1 VTRLAEDWVLLNV
14 QDAAVLVACPE
25 KACSEFRR
33 EHSFSAGGYA
43 IGWLILA
50 LGLPLAVFGQ
60 EAKTPAPS
68 VGDMWNSLLPG
79 SPAPTTPD
87 PTLNPPQAGG
97 DITAAGNFLN
107 HFFFEGRTDY
117 WRYDTSFTGNPT
129 VTGILNT
136 PNTGVENAS
145 GYPYPSIFQPD
156 ANRIE
161 TVLDLGTRGWGW
173 DRLDTHFTVR
183 QYQDLTPVNPGA
195 PAENIIETYSGNR
208 TYQLL
213 EASVE
218 IHGKPGDGYWSGS
231 SAELGRLN
239 IYGAELASL
248 DGAAL
253 SLDRP
258 KFDLT
263 IYGGRRFTVFSD
275 PVERGMGGLNFD
287 LKLNTDTSIEY
298 DGLWYMKAIHS
309 LAVRRRLGPTWLLS
323 GYFRTVGGSP
333 VDFNAQVI
341 YAPSN
346 GKTTFRGSF
355 FEKLSNKDFF
365 YDYTENAQNFDSYN
379 AVARLYMGLIS
390 PYTQFVIDARR
401 TLAARLT
408 LGGSVWIRRL
418 NNENNQGP
426 YDTSFEDYRVN
437 SQVFPLRKTELF
449 FEYHQRNSDRL
460 SPLNATTLDNIAYSG
475 ETSIKDI
482 SAEVRRSFGEG
493 RFGLN
498 GGVYYRRVSL
508 QDQFYYL
515 NGLHQSGWVA
525 GAWWKLDSH
534 SRLFID
540 YNLDNDFFL
549 FTPDL
554 KNSRALHAG
563 VAWRY

>member
-1 VTRLAEDWVLLNV
+1 
-14 QDAAVLVACPE
+14 
-25 KACSEFRR
+25 
-33 EHSFSAGGYA
+33 
-43 IGWLILA
+43 
-50 LGLPLAVFGQ
+50 
-60 EAKTPAPS
+60 
-68 VGDMWNSLLPG
+68 
-79 SPAPTTPD
+79 
-87 PTLNPPQAGG
+87 
-97 DITAAGNFLN
+97 
-107 HFFFEGRTDY
+107 
-117 WRYDTSFTGNPT
+117 
-129 VTGILNT
+129 
-136 PNTGVENAS
+136 
-145 GYPYPSIFQPD
+145 
-156 ANRIE
+156 
-161 TVLDLGTRGWGW
+161 
-173 DRLDTHFTVR
+173 
-183 QYQDLTPVNPGA
+183 
-195 PAENIIETYSGNR
+195 
-208 TYQLL
+208 
-213 EASVE
+213 
-218 IHGKPGDGYWSGS
+218 
-231 SAELGRLN
+231 
-239 IYGAELASL
+239 
-248 DGAAL
+248 
-253 SLDRP
+253 
-258 KFDLT
+258 
-263 IYGGRRFTVFSD
+263 
-275 PVERGMGGLNFD
+275 
-287 LKLNTDTSIEY
+287 
-298 DGLWYMKAIHS
+298 
-309 LAVRRRLGPTWLLS
+309 
-323 GYFRTVGGSP
+323 VGGSP